1 MRVALFTDNFLPK
14 IDGIVTM
21 VCLLVD
27 HLERRGHETLIV
39 APDMGVPHYRNTPII
54 GAPGFPMPLYP
65 QLKFGFP
72 VPRTFFRLRAFKPDV
87 AHMFHPALVGG
98 FGLLMTQPFGI
109 PRVAS
114 FHLDYGRLVHHF
126 GLGYIEPIT
135 DFLTWWLFNW
145 ADVAL
150 AQSTPVEAR
159 LRELRVRKIRRWS
172 RGVDAERFHPRHRN
186 ESMRDRLSGGC
197 PSERL
202 LIYVGRLS
210 SEKRLTDLRAVLE
223 QVPGTRLALVGDGPQ
238 RAELEAVFAGLP
250 VHFAGYLQG
259 AALAT
264 AYASA
269 DAFVFPSSL
278 ESFGLVLL
286 EAMASGLPV
295 IAAQVGGVTDIVR
308 EGINGYSFEI
318 GDITSLVER
327 TRVALHD
334 SAHLRQMGAAAR
346 AYAETQSWTQ
356 ILDALIDLY
365 EALIERRRGKAQK

>member
-1 MRVALFTDNFLPK
+1 MRVAIFTDNFLPK

-21 VCLLVD
+21 ICLLVD

-39 APDMGVPHYRNTPII
+39 APDMGVTHYRNTPII

-72 VPRTFFRLRAFKPDV
+72 VPRTFFRLRAFQPDV
-87 AHMFHPALVGG
+87 AHLFHPALVGG

-126 GLGYIEPIT
+126 GLGAIEPIT

-159 LRELRVRKIRRWS
+159 LRELRVRKIRRWP
-172 RGVDAERFHPRHRN
+172 RGVDSESFHPRHYRD
-186 ESMRDRLSGGC
+186 SMRERLSGGC
-197 PSERL
+197 PTERL
-202 LIYVGRLS
+202 LLYVGRLS
-210 SEKRLTDLRAVLE
+210 SEKRLGDLRAVLE
-223 QVPGTRLALVGDGPQ
+223 AIPGTRLALVGDGPQ
-238 RAELEAVFAGLP
+238 RAELEACFAGLP

-259 AALAT
+259 DDLAA

-295 IAAQVGGVTDIVR
+295 IAAQVGGVGDTVR
-308 EGINGYSFEI
+308 AGVNGYSFPV
-318 GDITSLVER
+318 GDLAGLVEGVR
-327 TRVALHD
+327 AALRD
-334 SAHLRQMGAAAR
+334 PAHQRALGAAAR
-346 AYAETQSWTQ
+346 AYAETQSWTV
-356 ILDALIDLY
+356 ILDELIGLYAALID
-365 EALIERRRGKAQK
+365 RRRKKR